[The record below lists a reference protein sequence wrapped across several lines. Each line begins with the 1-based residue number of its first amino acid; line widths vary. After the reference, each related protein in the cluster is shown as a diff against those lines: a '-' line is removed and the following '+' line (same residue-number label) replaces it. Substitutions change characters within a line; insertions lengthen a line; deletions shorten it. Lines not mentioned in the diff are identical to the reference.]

1 MKIFLYVLIA
11 FTLFIACNSDDNC
24 TTYESPYVRE
34 VNAPLTGKVNQD
46 ISIEV
51 QFRVINGCGEFSKFI
66 ETSAGNIRT
75 IEVEAKYEG
84 CAPCTH
90 AVETR
95 IVNYIFNTQTAGLY
109 VFKFKSGDSDFITVN
124 ITIE

>member
-24 TTYESPYVRE
+24 TTFESPYVRE
-34 VNAPLTGKVNQD
+34 VNAPLTGNVNQD

-51 QFRVINGCGEFSKFI
+51 QFSVINGCGEFSKFI
-66 ETSAGNIRT
+66 ETSAGTIRT

-84 CAPCTH
+84 CACTLN
-90 AVETR
+90 EP
-95 IVNYIFNTQTAGLY
+95 IISVNYIFNTSITGLH